1 MNKANLIFF
10 EGPERDHLL
19 PLTYTKPCAKLRCG
33 ILELGEKWEKQLDL
47 KASFHCSEYLQKKFP
62 LKTGVQNLLI
72 NATYMPNAAL
82 LEAVKMLQ
90 SGEGLQTKGQWIAL
104 IIPEALIGRAEE
116 WDTNIKIQS
125 FSKDLT
131 HIGRLWDLLHFNAT
145 EIEQDFLRITKN
157 RTSEELPGNTIL
169 TGEPNYFIEQG
180 AFIGA
185 ASINTSNGPVYIG
198 KNAVLME
205 GSLIRGPFA
214 LGNASVIK
222 MGSKIYGP
230 VSIGPH
236 CKAGG
241 EINSSIMQGY
251 SNKAHDGFLGH
262 AVIGEWCNLGAD
274 TNNSNLKNNYTSVKM
289 WDYALDHYESTGLTF
304 CGLFMGDHSKSAI
317 NTMFNTGTSVGVS
330 CNIFGSGFP
339 PTLIPSFVWGGI
351 QTNKAYH
358 VEAAIKVA
366 EKVMARRGIV
376 MQEADKNILRHIFKI
391 TNKYRKN

>member
-1 MNKANLIFF
+1 MNKLNLIFF
-10 EGPERDHLL
+10 EGPEHEHLL
-19 PLTYTKPCAKLRCG
+19 PLTYTRPTAKLRCG
-33 ILELGEKWEKQLDL
+33 ILELGEKWEKQLEL
-47 KASFHCSEYLQKKFP
+47 KASYQCPEYLQEKFP
-62 LKTGVQNLLI
+62 LQIETQNLLI
-72 NATYMPNAAL
+72 NAAYIPNTAL
-82 LEAVKMLQ
+82 LEAVKNLQ
-90 SGEGLQTKGQWIAL
+90 PGEGLKSNKQWIAL
-104 IIPEALIGRAEE
+104 NIHKKLINKPQD
-116 WDTNIKIQS
+116 WDANLKIQP
-125 FSKDLT
+125 FSKNIR

-145 EIEQDFLRITKN
+145 EIEQDFLWITKN
-157 RTSEELPGNTIL
+157 RQSEKLPENTLL

-185 ASINTSNGPVYIG
+185 SSINTGNGPVYIG

-214 LGNASVIK
+214 LGESSVIK
-222 MGSKIYGP
+222 MGAKIYGP

-262 AVIGEWCNLGAD
+262 AVIGQWCNLGAD
-274 TNNSNLKNNYTSVKM
+274 TNNSNLKNNYASVKI
-289 WDYALDHYESTGLTF
+289 WNYALNHYESTGLSF

-366 EKVMARRGIV
+366 EKVMARRKIV
-376 MQEADKNILRHIFKI
+376 MEESDKNILRHIFKL
-391 TNKYRKN
+391 TNKYRKS